1 MNTNRRQGRVVCNG
15 FYHHCPDW
23 QQVVLTGFS
32 RLLTRWACLQA
43 TGSFQPCGLCRLPA
57 WGHSSPATPVQ
68 EIGGPLALQAST
80 SSARKLCAAVSRPP
94 CPAGNKIP
102 LPQRDPSDFVRIT
115 RVVNKEDIL
124 AEGPRDVLLSKVD
137 RAQQMQLGDDRL
149 SVTSRKGYRMVR
161 QAVTCHSMGSRE
173 PA

>member
-1 MNTNRRQGRVVCNG
+1 M
-15 FYHHCPDW
+15 
-23 QQVVLTGFS
+23 QQS
-32 RLLTRWACLQA
+32 
-43 TGSFQPCGLCRLPA
+43 
-57 WGHSSPATPVQ
+57 
-68 EIGGPLALQAST
+68 
-80 SSARKLCAAVSRPP
+80 P

-102 LPQRDPSDFVRIT
+102 LPQRDPSDFVHIT

-161 QAVTCHSMGSRE
+161 QAPTYHSRGQQGGSRAPCRQQAASRQRTAE
-173 PA
+173 TARPGPCMPPSCKVPCRRGQQSDLRTAGGLRDLLQDCARQG